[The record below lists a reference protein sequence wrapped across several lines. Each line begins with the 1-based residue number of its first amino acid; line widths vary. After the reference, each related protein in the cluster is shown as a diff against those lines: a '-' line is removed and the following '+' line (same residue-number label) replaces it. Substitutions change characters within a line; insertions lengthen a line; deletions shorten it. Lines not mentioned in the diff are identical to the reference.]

1 MSDLWTIVWKEWK
14 DTLWSGGRY
23 DLFRPLLVI
32 ALLGIVFP
40 LTFAQRW
47 IELDSAAVLIILY
60 TPFMLIISFIGD
72 AIAGERERHTLE
84 TLLASR
90 IADRAILLGK
100 VLVAVGFNWGLTVFC
115 LLLGAVVVDLSQ
127 GNVQWVFYAPNNLF
141 VVVLILSF
149 LTNLLAASGG
159 VLISL
164 KSATVRQAGQTM
176 ILGMIVM
183 SLAVYG
189 VVRLLPPGVT
199 AALTTSQIV
208 QIILLTLTVLDT
220 VLLAASLVSFQR
232 SRLIL
237 GTEN

>member
-1 MSDLWTIVWKEWK
+1 MSDLRTIIWKEWN
-14 DTLWSGGRY
+14 DLLWSGGRY

-32 ALLGIVFP
+32 AILGVVLP
-40 LTFAQRW
+40 LTFEQRW

-90 IADRAILLGK
+90 ISDHAILMGK
-100 VLVAVGFNWGLTVFC
+100 VLVAVGFSWGITVFC
-115 LLLGAVVVDLSQ
+115 LLLGAVVVNMSQ
-127 GNVQWVFYAPNNLF
+127 GQALWVFYAPTDLF
-141 VVVLILSF
+141 IVVLILSL

-164 KSATVRQAGQTM
+164 KSATVRQASQTM
-176 ILGMIVM
+176 ILAIILLG
-183 SLAVYG
+183 LAVYG
-189 VVRLLPPGVT
+189 VARLLPASVT
-199 AALTTSQIV
+199 SAMTTSQMVLVIMV
-208 QIILLTLTVLDT
+208 TLAVIDV
-220 VLLAASLVSFQR
+220 VLLAVSLVSFRR

-237 GTEN
+237 G